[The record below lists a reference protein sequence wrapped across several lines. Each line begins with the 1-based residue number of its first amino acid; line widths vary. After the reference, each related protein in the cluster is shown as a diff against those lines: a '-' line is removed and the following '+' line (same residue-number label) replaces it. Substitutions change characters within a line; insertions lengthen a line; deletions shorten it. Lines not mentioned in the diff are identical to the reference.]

1 MSLRQPFLFLASRPT
16 ITALASGATLVGL
29 PFAQAATLS
38 SSLSTTVLA
47 ILNAT
52 GFVINASTVSI
63 PGRLDGQ
70 QDEAMRGGN
79 LNPNENKPLSNTATT
94 TSNGTVVYRRARN
107 MSLVT
112 PAGWAF
118 AIWGP
123 IYLGE
128 AIFCAAMFVPSS
140 GLASLA
146 PTVTVPFVAAN
157 LFQTFWC
164 ASFRPESFNGTW
176 TTLISPLM
184 LAGTAYSLSMINAIA
199 AGNWYLVP
207 ITLQFGWTTAAT
219 LVNLN
224 SSLAAFHDND
234 SLATAMGHASAVAA
248 TALGVGVTLAHAT
261 PAYGLTLAW
270 ALTACGNGVG
280 GKQHSNTTAANV
292 QKYLCWGGAAIC
304 AATSIATML

>member
-16 ITALASGATLVGL
+16 ITALASAATLVGL

-38 SSLSTTVLA
+38 SSLSTTVLG
-47 ILNAT
+47 ILNAA
-52 GFVINASTVSI
+52 GFAINVSTVSI
-63 PGRLDGQ
+63 PGRLDGR

-79 LNPNENKPLSNTATT
+79 LNPNESTPLSNSTT
-94 TSNGTVVYRRARN
+94 STSNGTDVYNRARN
-107 MSLVT
+107 LSLVT

-123 IYLGE
+123 IYVGE
-128 AIFCAAMFVPSS
+128 AIFCTALFLPSS

-146 PTVTVPFVAAN
+146 PAITAPFVAAN

-164 ASFRPESFNGTW
+164 ASFRPESFNGSW
-176 TTLISPLM
+176 TTMISPLM
-184 LAGTAYSLSMINAIA
+184 LAGTAYSLSMINAMA
-199 AGNWYLVP
+199 AGNWFLVP
-207 ITLQFGWTTAAT
+207 ITLHFGWTTAAT
-219 LVNLN
+219 LVNMN

-234 SLATAMGHASAVAA
+234 SLVTATGHASVVAA

-270 ALTACGNGVG
+270 ALTACGNGIS
-280 GKQHSNTTAANV
+280 QPSSTTAANV

-304 AATSIATML
+304 AATSTSIMF